1 MCRYFTPGCG
11 DAHVTLTYNHGE
23 PVVVVVVVVP
33 VDVLGRYG
41 PTTDGPR
48 SVLPVWHPESTL
60 ALQVSLTPPFVKIYL
75 KTAATLTASDT
86 TQTIGA
92 AIRGR

>member
-1 MCRYFTPGCG
+1 MVNLSFLLP
-11 DAHVTLTYNHGE
+11 L
-23 PVVVVVVVVP
+23 VVVVVP
-33 VDVLGRYG
+33 VESWVVMALLRTAHDRFYPSGI
-41 PTTDGPR
+41 R
-48 SVLPVWHPESTL
+48 SLLLPFKF
-60 ALQVSLTPPFVKIYL
+60 QVSLTPPFVKIYL